1 MISLEKYV
9 QKLQAANTEIALANK
24 RGYVP
29 VKPKKTEELRKK
41 VLEKVSNTDIKSV
54 NPFDA
59 GKLFQKAKEKFVGQR
74 DDEFTGRERRML
86 LAIYMYAAEIE
97 GMPAW
102 VLDQIDWQKSSSCR
116 KALFTYFRNYQ
127 EKNTLTIL
135 LRERICRCLQ
145 EHPDFATR
153 FPSLQ
158 KAPFLLDENGVY
170 VFAEHLTKGI
180 QAYLRQII
188 FSEPLWR
195 SKYVIHAI
203 QELFAFPSVPAGDK
217 LERLQEIQKAV
228 LCQQGK
234 KIPLYKNLIHYVAS
248 SLIFSVDKSR
258 NGQQQ
263 DQLIQILQ
271 RELGDPRANNS
282 KWLQV
287 DSRAL
292 AIYKKWLCRVD
303 FELFFSIF
311 DATADRSMW
320 EPRRDFWSNYVKY
333 MDDTWPILG
342 PDAVW
347 KARALKRE
355 NVDEKLDHLMYGTLK
370 GSGQVNKSLFV
381 FAIGKYICCEGSHNT
396 KIRVWKEEN
405 SPIKRNDFHTRKTI
419 EYSDITGH
427 GGCETIGTQYDG
439 LTHDPYAKWKDRM
452 KKWLQNY
459 CGI

>member
-9 QKLQAANTEIALANK
+9 QKLQTANMEMALANK

-41 VLEKVSNTDIKSV
+41 VLEKVSNKDIKPV

-74 DDEFTGRERRML
+74 NDEFTRKERRML

-97 GMPAW
+97 GMHAW

-116 KALFTYFRNYQ
+116 KALFMYFRNYQ
-127 EKNTLTIL
+127 GKNNLTIL
-135 LRERICRCLQ
+135 LRERICYCLQ
-145 EHPDFATR
+145 EHSNFATR

-158 KAPFLLDENGVY
+158 KAAFLLDENGVH

-180 QAYLRQII
+180 QEYLRQII
-188 FSEPLWR
+188 FPVPLWT
-195 SKYVIHAI
+195 SKYVTKAI
-203 QELFAFPSVPAGDK
+203 QELFASPAVPAADK
-217 LERLQEIQKAV
+217 LERLRETQKAV
-228 LCQQGK
+228 LWQKGK
-234 KIPLYKNLIHYVAS
+234 RIYLYKNLIRYVAS
-248 SLIFSVDKSR
+248 SLIFAVDKSR

-263 DQLIQILQ
+263 EQLIQILQ

-320 EPRRDFWSNYVKY
+320 EPRKDFWSNYVKY

-370 GSGQVNKSLFV
+370 GSGQANKSLFV

-439 LTHDPYAKWKDRM
+439 LTHDPHAKWKDRM

>member
-1 MISLEKYV
+1 MISLEQYV
-9 QKLQAANTEIALANK
+9 QKLQAANMEMALANK

-41 VLEKVSNTDIKSV
+41 VLEKVSNTDVKPV

-74 DDEFTGRERRML
+74 DDEFTRRERRML

-127 EKNTLTIL
+127 GKNNLTIL
-135 LRERICRCLQ
+135 LRERICCCLQ

-158 KAPFLLDENGVY
+158 KAAFLLDENGVH
-170 VFAEHLTKGI
+170 VFAGHLTKGI
-180 QAYLRQII
+180 QAYLKQII
-188 FSEPLWR
+188 FPVSLWT
-195 SKYVIHAI
+195 SKYVIKAI
-203 QELFAFPSVPAGDK
+203 KELFTFPSVPVSDK
-217 LERLQEIQKAV
+217 LERLREMQKDV
-228 LCQQGK
+228 
-234 KIPLYKNLIHYVAS
+234 PLYKNLIRYVAS
-248 SLIFSVDKSR
+248 SLIFAVDKSR

-271 RELGDPRANNS
+271 RELGDPRANSS

-320 EPRRDFWSNYVKY
+320 EPRKDFWSDYVKY

-370 GSGQVNKSLFV
+370 GSGQANKSLFV

-396 KIRVWKEEN
+396 KIGVWKEEN
-405 SPIKRNDFHTRKTI
+405 SPIKWSDFHTRKTI

-427 GGCETIGTQYDG
+427 GGCETIETQYDG
-439 LTHDPYAKWKDRM
+439 LRHDPQENWKRRM
-452 KKWLQNY
+452 ENWLQNY

>member
-9 QKLQAANTEIALANK
+9 QKLQAANTEMALANK

-29 VKPKKTEELRKK
+29 VKPKKTEELLNELWK
-41 VLEKVSNTDIKSV
+41 KVSNTDIKPV

-86 LAIYMYAAEIE
+86 LDIYISAAEIE

-116 KALFTYFRNYQ
+116 KALFTYFINYQ

-145 EHPDFATR
+145 EHPNFATR

-158 KAPFLLDENGVY
+158 KATFLLDENGVH
-170 VFAEHLTKGI
+170 VFAGHLTKGI

-188 FSEPLWR
+188 FSVSLWQ
-195 SKYVIHAI
+195 SKYVVNAI
-203 QELFAFPSVPAGDK
+203 QELFASPNVPAADK
-217 LERLQEIQKAV
+217 LERLREIQTAV
-228 LCQQGK
+228 LGQKGER
-234 KIPLYKNLIHYVAS
+234 IYLYKNLICYVAS
-248 SLIFSVDKSR
+248 SLIFTVDKSR

-263 DQLIQILQ
+263 EQLIQILQ
-271 RELGDPRANNS
+271 RELGDPRADSS

-320 EPRRDFWSNYVKY
+320 EPRKEFWSGYVKY

-370 GSGQVNKSLFV
+370 GSGQANKSLFV

-439 LTHDPYAKWKDRM
+439 LTHDSYAKWKWRM
-452 KKWLQNY
+452 KNWLRNY

>member
-9 QKLQAANTEIALANK
+9 QKLQAANTEMALANK

-29 VKPKKTEELRKK
+29 VKPKKTEELLNKLWK
-41 VLEKVSNTDIKSV
+41 KVSNKDIKPV
-54 NPFDA
+54 NPLDVEE
-59 GKLFQKAKEKFVGQR
+59 LFQKAKEKFVGQR
-74 DDEFTGRERRML
+74 NNEFTGRERRML
-86 LAIYMYAAEIE
+86 LDIYISAAEIE

-116 KALFTYFRNYQ
+116 KALFTYFINYQ

-145 EHPDFATR
+145 EYPNFATR

-158 KAPFLLDENGVY
+158 KASFLLAENGVH
-170 VFAEHLTKGI
+170 VFAGHLTKGI
-180 QAYLRQII
+180 KAYLRQII
-188 FSEPLWR
+188 FSVSLWQ
-195 SKYVIHAI
+195 SKYVVNAI
-203 QELFAFPSVPAGDK
+203 QELFASPNVPAADK
-217 LERLQEIQKAV
+217 LERLREMQTAV
-228 LCQQGK
+228 LEQKGK
-234 KIPLYKNLIHYVAS
+234 RIYLYKNLICYVAS
-248 SLIFSVDKSR
+248 SLIFTVDKSR

-263 DQLIQILQ
+263 EQLIQILQ
-271 RELGDPRANNS
+271 RELGDPRADSS

-292 AIYKKWLCRVD
+292 AIYKKWLCRID

-320 EPRRDFWSNYVKY
+320 EPRKDFWSNYVKY

-355 NVDEKLDHLMYGTLK
+355 NVDEKLDHFMYGTLK
-370 GSGQVNKSLFV
+370 GSGQANKSLFV

-439 LTHDPYAKWKDRM
+439 LTHDPHAKWKERM
-452 KKWLQNY
+452 ENWLRNY

>member
-1 MISLEKYV
+1 M
-9 QKLQAANTEIALANK
+9 
-24 RGYVP
+24 
-29 VKPKKTEELRKK
+29 
-41 VLEKVSNTDIKSV
+41 
-54 NPFDA
+54 
-59 GKLFQKAKEKFVGQR
+59 
-74 DDEFTGRERRML
+74 
-86 LAIYMYAAEIE
+86 
-97 GMPAW
+97 
-102 VLDQIDWQKSSSCR
+102 
-116 KALFTYFRNYQ
+116 
-127 EKNTLTIL
+127 
-135 LRERICRCLQ
+135 
-145 EHPDFATR
+145 
-153 FPSLQ
+153 
-158 KAPFLLDENGVY
+158 
-170 VFAEHLTKGI
+170 
-180 QAYLRQII
+180 
-188 FSEPLWR
+188 
-195 SKYVIHAI
+195 
-203 QELFAFPSVPAGDK
+203 
-217 LERLQEIQKAV
+217 
-228 LCQQGK
+228 
-234 KIPLYKNLIHYVAS
+234 
-248 SLIFSVDKSR
+248 
-258 NGQQQ
+258 
-263 DQLIQILQ
+263 IQILQ
-271 RELGDPRANNS
+271 RELGDPRADSS

-320 EPRRDFWSNYVKY
+320 EPRKEFWSGYVKY

-370 GSGQVNKSLFV
+370 GSGQANKSLFV

-439 LTHDPYAKWKDRM
+439 LTHDPYAKWKERM
-452 KKWLQNY
+452 QNWLRNY

>member
-1 MISLEKYV
+1 M
-9 QKLQAANTEIALANK
+9 ANK
-24 RGYVP
+24 RGYIP
-29 VKPKKTEELRKK
+29 VQPKKNEALQKK
-41 VLEKVSNTDIKSV
+41 LLEKISNTDIKPV

-74 DDEFTGRERRML
+74 NDEFTRKERRML

-102 VLDQIDWQKSSSCR
+102 VLDQIDWQKRSSCR
-116 KALFTYFRNYQ
+116 NALFTYFRIYQ
-127 EKNTLTIL
+127 EKNTLTIV
-135 LRERICRCLQ
+135 LRERICWCLQ
-145 EHPDFATR
+145 EHPDFTTR

-158 KAPFLLDENGVY
+158 KAAFLLDENGVH
-170 VFAEHLTKGI
+170 VFAGHLTKGI
-180 QAYLRQII
+180 QAYLKQII
-188 FSEPLWR
+188 FPVSLWT
-195 SKYVIHAI
+195 SKYVIKAI
-203 QELFAFPSVPAGDK
+203 KELFASPAVSVADK
-217 LERLQEIQKAV
+217 LERLQEIQKDV
-228 LCQQGK
+228 
-234 KIPLYKNLIHYVAS
+234 PLYKNLIRYVAS
-248 SLIFSVDKSR
+248 SLIFAVYKSR

-271 RELGDPRANNS
+271 RELGDPRANSS

-320 EPRRDFWSNYVKY
+320 EPRKDFWSNYVKD

-355 NVDEKLDHLMYGTLK
+355 NVDEKLDHLIYGTLK
-370 GSGQVNKSLFV
+370 GSGQANKSLFV

-427 GGCETIGTQYDG
+427 GGCETIETQYDG
-439 LTHDPYAKWKDRM
+439 LRHDPQENWKDRM
-452 KKWLQNY
+452 KHWLQNY

>member
-1 MISLEKYV
+1 M
-9 QKLQAANTEIALANK
+9 EIAMANK
-24 RGYVP
+24 RGYIP
-29 VKPKKTEELRKK
+29 VQPKKNEALQKK
-41 VLEKVSNTDIKSV
+41 LLEKISNTDIKPV

-74 DDEFTGRERRML
+74 NDEFTRKERRML

-102 VLDQIDWQKSSSCR
+102 VLDQIDWQKRSSCR
-116 KALFTYFRNYQ
+116 NALFTYFRIYQ
-127 EKNTLTIL
+127 EKNTLTIV
-135 LRERICRCLQ
+135 LRERICWCLQ
-145 EHPDFATR
+145 EHPDFTTR

-158 KAPFLLDENGVY
+158 KAAFLLDENGVH
-170 VFAEHLTKGI
+170 VFAGHLTKGI
-180 QAYLRQII
+180 QAYLKQII
-188 FSEPLWR
+188 FPVSLWT
-195 SKYVIHAI
+195 SKYVIKAI
-203 QELFAFPSVPAGDK
+203 KELFASPAVSVADK
-217 LERLQEIQKAV
+217 LERLQEIQKDV
-228 LCQQGK
+228 
-234 KIPLYKNLIHYVAS
+234 PLYKNLIRYVAS
-248 SLIFSVDKSR
+248 SLIFAVYKSR

-271 RELGDPRANNS
+271 RELGDPRANSS

-320 EPRRDFWSNYVKY
+320 EPRKDFWSNYVKD

-355 NVDEKLDHLMYGTLK
+355 NVDEKLDHLIYGTLK
-370 GSGQVNKSLFV
+370 GSGQANKSLFV

-427 GGCETIGTQYDG
+427 GGCETIETQYDG
-439 LTHDPYAKWKDRM
+439 
-452 KKWLQNY
+452 Q
-459 CGI
+459 

>member
-1 MISLEKYV
+1 M
-9 QKLQAANTEIALANK
+9 EIAMANK
-24 RGYVP
+24 RGYIP
-29 VKPKKTEELRKK
+29 VQPKKNEVLQKK
-41 VLEKVSNTDIKSV
+41 LLEKISNTDIKPV

-74 DDEFTGRERRML
+74 NDEFTRKERRML

-102 VLDQIDWQKSSSCR
+102 VLDQIDWQKRSSCR
-116 KALFTYFRNYQ
+116 NALFTYFRIYQ
-127 EKNTLTIL
+127 EKNTLTIV
-135 LRERICRCLQ
+135 LRERICWCLQ
-145 EHPDFATR
+145 EHPDFTTR

-158 KAPFLLDENGVY
+158 KAAFLLDENGVH
-170 VFAEHLTKGI
+170 VFAGHLTKGI
-180 QAYLRQII
+180 QAYLKQII
-188 FSEPLWR
+188 FPVSLWT
-195 SKYVIHAI
+195 SKYVIKAI
-203 QELFAFPSVPAGDK
+203 KELFASPAVSVADK
-217 LERLQEIQKAV
+217 LERLQEIQKDV
-228 LCQQGK
+228 
-234 KIPLYKNLIHYVAS
+234 PLYKNLIRYVAS
-248 SLIFSVDKSR
+248 SLIFAVYKSR

-271 RELGDPRANNS
+271 RELGDPRANSS

-320 EPRRDFWSNYVKY
+320 EPRKDFWSNYVKD

-355 NVDEKLDHLMYGTLK
+355 NVDEKLDHLIYGTLK
-370 GSGQVNKSLFV
+370 GSGQANKSLFV

-427 GGCETIGTQYDG
+427 GGCETIETQYDG
-439 LTHDPYAKWKDRM
+439 LRHDPQENWKDRM
-452 KKWLQNY
+452 KHWLQNY

>member
-9 QKLQAANTEIALANK
+9 QKLQAANMEMTLANK
-24 RGYVP
+24 RGYIP
-29 VKPKKTEELRKK
+29 VQPKKIEALQKK
-41 VLEKVSNTDIKSV
+41 LLEKISNTDIKPV
-54 NPFDA
+54 NPLDVE
-59 GKLFQKAKEKFVGQR
+59 KVFQKAKEKFVGQR
-74 DDEFTGRERRML
+74 NDEFTREERRLL
-86 LAIYMYAAEIE
+86 LAVYTYTAEVND
-97 GMPAW
+97 MPEW
-102 VLDQIDWQKSSSCR
+102 ILDQINWQKSSSCR
-116 KALFTYFRNYQ
+116 NALFTYFRIYQ
-127 EKNTLTIL
+127 EKHTLTVV
-135 LRERICRCLQ
+135 LREWICRCLQ
-145 EHPDFATR
+145 EHPDFEAR

-158 KAPFLLDENGVY
+158 KASFLLTENGVH
-170 VFAEHLTKGI
+170 VFAGHLTKGI
-180 QAYLRQII
+180 QEYLKQII
-188 FSEPLWR
+188 FPVTLWT
-195 SKYVIHAI
+195 SKYVTKAI
-203 QELFAFPSVPAGDK
+203 QELFASPAVSVNDK
-217 LERLQEIQKAV
+217 LERLQEIQTAV

-234 KIPLYKNLIHYVAS
+234 KIPLYKNLIRYVAS

-271 RELGDPRANNS
+271 RELGDPRADSS

-287 DSRAL
+287 DRRAL

-320 EPRRDFWSNYVKY
+320 EPRKDFWSDYVKY

-370 GSGQVNKSLFV
+370 GSEPNKSLFV
-381 FAIGKYICCEGSHNT
+381 FAIGKYICCEGSQNT
-396 KIRVWKEEN
+396 KIRIWKEEN
-405 SPIKRNDFHTRKTI
+405 SPIKRSDFHTRKTI

-427 GGCETIGTQYDG
+427 GGCEAIETQSDG
-439 LTHDPYAKWKDRM
+439 LTHDQYANWKWRM
-452 KKWLQNY
+452 KNWLRNY

>member
-9 QKLQAANTEIALANK
+9 QKLQAANTEMALANK

-29 VKPKKTEELRKK
+29 VKPKKTEELLNKLWK
-41 VLEKVSNTDIKSV
+41 KVSNKDIKPV
-54 NPFDA
+54 NPLDVEE
-59 GKLFQKAKEKFVGQR
+59 LFQKAKEKFVGQR
-74 DDEFTGRERRML
+74 NNEFTGRERRML
-86 LAIYMYAAEIE
+86 LDIYISAAEIE

-116 KALFTYFRNYQ
+116 KALFTYFINYQ

-145 EHPDFATR
+145 EHPNFATR

-158 KAPFLLDENGVY
+158 KATFLLDENGVH
-170 VFAEHLTKGI
+170 VFAGHLTKGI

-188 FSEPLWR
+188 FPAPLWT
-195 SKYVIHAI
+195 SKYVTKAI
-203 QELFAFPSVPAGDK
+203 QELFTFPSVPVSDK
-217 LERLQEIQKAV
+217 LERLREMQKPV
-228 LCQQGK
+228 LCQQK
-234 KIPLYKNLIHYVAS
+234 KKMPLYKNLICYVAS
-248 SLIFSVDKSR
+248 SLIFTVDKSR

-263 DQLIQILQ
+263 EQLIQILQ
-271 RELGDPRANNS
+271 RELGDPRADSS

-292 AIYKKWLCRVD
+292 AIYKKWLCRID

-320 EPRRDFWSNYVKY
+320 EPRKDFWSDYVKY

-370 GSGQVNKSLFV
+370 GSGQANKSLFV

-439 LTHDPYAKWKDRM
+439 LTHDPYAKWKERM
-452 KKWLQNY
+452 QNWLRNY

>member
-1 MISLEKYV
+1 MISLEK
-9 QKLQAANTEIALANK
+9 LQAANMEMALANK

-41 VLEKVSNTDIKSV
+41 VSNTDVKPV

-74 DDEFTGRERRML
+74 NDEFTRKERRML
-86 LAIYMYAAEIE
+86 MAIYMYAAEIE

-102 VLDQIDWQKSSSCR
+102 VLDQIDWQKSSSCWI
-116 KALFTYFRNYQ
+116 ALFTYFRIYQ
-127 EKNTLTIL
+127 EKNTLTIV
-135 LRERICRCLQ
+135 LRERICWCLQ

-158 KAPFLLDENGVY
+158 KAAFLLDENGVH
-170 VFAEHLTKGI
+170 VFAGHLTKGI
-180 QAYLRQII
+180 QAYLKQII
-188 FSEPLWR
+188 FPAPLWT
-195 SKYVIHAI
+195 SKYVTKAI
-203 QELFAFPSVPAGDK
+203 QELFTFPSVPVSDK
-217 LERLQEIQKAV
+217 LERLREMQKPV
-228 LCQQGK
+228 LYQQKK
-234 KIPLYKNLIHYVAS
+234 KIPLYKNLICYVAS
-248 SLIFSVDKSR
+248 PLISAVYKSR

-271 RELGDPRANNS
+271 NELGDPREDSS
-282 KWLQV
+282 KWLHV
-287 DSRAL
+287 ANWAL
-292 AIYKKWLCRVD
+292 DIYKKWLCRVD

-320 EPRRDFWSNYVKY
+320 EPRKDFWSNYVKH

-355 NVDEKLDHLMYGTLK
+355 NVDEKLDHLIYGTLK
-370 GSGQVNKSLFV
+370 GSGQANKSLFV

-427 GGCETIGTQYDG
+427 GGCETIETQYDG
-439 LTHDPYAKWKDRM
+439 LTHDPYAKWKRRM
-452 KKWLQNY
+452 KNWLGNY
-459 CGI
+459 AVFDKKDES

>member
-9 QKLQAANTEIALANK
+9 QKLQAANTEMALANK

-29 VKPKKTEELRKK
+29 VKPKKTEELLNELWK
-41 VLEKVSNTDIKSV
+41 KVSNTDIKPV

-86 LAIYMYAAEIE
+86 LDIYISAAEIE

-145 EHPDFATR
+145 EHPNFATR

-158 KAPFLLDENGVY
+158 KASFLLAENGVH
-170 VFAEHLTKGI
+170 VFAGHLTKGI

-188 FSEPLWR
+188 FSVSLWQ
-195 SKYVIHAI
+195 SKYVVNAI
-203 QELFAFPSVPAGDK
+203 QELFASPNVPAADK
-217 LERLQEIQKAV
+217 LERLREIQIAV
-228 LCQQGK
+228 LEQKGK
-234 KIPLYKNLIHYVAS
+234 RIYLYKNLIRYVAS
-248 SLIFSVDKSR
+248 SLIFTVDKSR

-263 DQLIQILQ
+263 EQLIQILQ
-271 RELGDPRANNS
+271 RELGDPRADSS

-320 EPRRDFWSNYVKY
+320 EPRKEFWSGYVKY

-370 GSGQVNKSLFV
+370 GSGQANKSLFV

-405 SPIKRNDFHTRKTI
+405 SPIKRSDFHTKKTI
-419 EYSDITGH
+419 AYSDITRYGI
-427 GGCETIGTQYDG
+427 CETIETQYDG
-439 LTHDPYAKWKDRM
+439 LRHDPQENWKKRM
-452 KKWLQNY
+452 QNWLRNY

>member
-9 QKLQAANTEIALANK
+9 QKLQAANTEMALANK

-29 VKPKKTEELRKK
+29 VKPKKTEELLNKLWK
-41 VLEKVSNTDIKSV
+41 KVSNKDIKPV
-54 NPFDA
+54 NPLDVEE
-59 GKLFQKAKEKFVGQR
+59 LFQKAKEKFVGQR
-74 DDEFTGRERRML
+74 NNEFTGRERRML
-86 LAIYMYAAEIE
+86 LDIYISAAEIE

-116 KALFTYFRNYQ
+116 KALFTYFINYQ

-145 EHPDFATR
+145 EHPNFATR

-158 KAPFLLDENGVY
+158 KATFLLDENGVH
-170 VFAEHLTKGI
+170 VFAGHLTKGI

-188 FSEPLWR
+188 FPAPLWT
-195 SKYVIHAI
+195 SKYVTKAI
-203 QELFAFPSVPAGDK
+203 QELFTFPSVPVSDK
-217 LERLQEIQKAV
+217 LERLREMQKPV
-228 LCQQGK
+228 LCQQK
-234 KIPLYKNLIHYVAS
+234 KKMPLYKNLICYVAS
-248 SLIFSVDKSR
+248 SLIFTVDKSR

-263 DQLIQILQ
+263 EQLIQILQ
-271 RELGDPRANNS
+271 RELGDPRADSS

-320 EPRRDFWSNYVKY
+320 EPRKEFWSGYVKY

-370 GSGQVNKSLFV
+370 GSGQANKSLFV

-405 SPIKRNDFHTRKTI
+405 SPIKRSDFHTKKTI

-439 LTHDPYAKWKDRM
+439 LTHDPYAKWKERM
-452 KKWLQNY
+452 QNWLRNY

>member
-9 QKLQAANTEIALANK
+9 QKLQAANTEMALANK

-29 VKPKKTEELRKK
+29 VKPKKTEELLNELWK
-41 VLEKVSNTDIKSV
+41 KVSNTDIKPV

-86 LAIYMYAAEIE
+86 LDIYISAAEIE

-116 KALFTYFRNYQ
+116 KALFTYFGNYQ

-158 KAPFLLDENGVY
+158 KAPFLLDENGVH
-170 VFAEHLTKGI
+170 VFAGHLTKGI

-188 FSEPLWR
+188 FPAPLWT
-195 SKYVIHAI
+195 SKYVTKAI
-203 QELFAFPSVPAGDK
+203 QELFTFPSVPVSDK
-217 LERLQEIQKAV
+217 LERLREMQKPV
-228 LCQQGK
+228 LCQQK
-234 KIPLYKNLIHYVAS
+234 KKMPLYKNLICYVAS
-248 SLIFSVDKSR
+248 SLIFTVDKSR
-258 NGQQQ
+258 NRQQQ
-263 DQLIQILQ
+263 EQLIQILQ
-271 RELGDPRANNS
+271 RELGDPRADSS

-292 AIYKKWLCRVD
+292 AIYKKWLCRID

-320 EPRRDFWSNYVKY
+320 EPRKDFWSDYVKY

-370 GSGQVNKSLFV
+370 GSKANKSLFV
-381 FAIGKYICCEGSHNT
+381 FAIGKYICCEGSHET

-405 SPIKRNDFHTRKTI
+405 SPIKLSDFHTRKTI

-427 GGCETIGTQYDG
+427 GGCETIETQSDG
-439 LTHDPYAKWKDRM
+439 LVHDSYAKWKWRM
-452 KKWLQNY
+452 KNWLRNY

>member
-9 QKLQAANTEIALANK
+9 QKLQAANTEMALANK

-29 VKPKKTEELRKK
+29 VKPKKTEELLNELWK
-41 VLEKVSNTDIKSV
+41 KVSNTDIKPV

-86 LAIYMYAAEIE
+86 LDIYISAAEIE

-116 KALFTYFRNYQ
+116 KALFTYFGNYQ

-158 KAPFLLDENGVY
+158 KAPFLLDENGVH
-170 VFAEHLTKGI
+170 VFAGHLTKGI

-188 FSEPLWR
+188 FSVSLWQ
-195 SKYVIHAI
+195 SKYVVNAI
-203 QELFAFPSVPAGDK
+203 QELFASPNVPAADK
-217 LERLQEIQKAV
+217 LERLREMQKPV
-228 LCQQGK
+228 LCQQK
-234 KIPLYKNLIHYVAS
+234 KKMPLYKNLICYVAS
-248 SLIFSVDKSR
+248 SLIFTVDKSR

-263 DQLIQILQ
+263 EQLIQILQ
-271 RELGDPRANNS
+271 RELGDPRADSS

-292 AIYKKWLCRVD
+292 AIYKKWLCRID

-320 EPRRDFWSNYVKY
+320 EPRKDFWSDYVKY

-342 PDAVW
+342 QDAVW

-370 GSGQVNKSLFV
+370 GSEANKSLFV
-381 FAIGKYICCEGSHNT
+381 FAIGKYICCEGSQRT

-439 LTHDPYAKWKDRM
+439 LTHDPYAKWKERM
-452 KKWLQNY
+452 QNWLRNY

>member
-1 MISLEKYV
+1 M
-9 QKLQAANTEIALANK
+9 ANK
-24 RGYVP
+24 RGYIP
-29 VKPKKTEELRKK
+29 VQPKKNEVLQKK
-41 VLEKVSNTDIKSV
+41 LLEKISNTDIKPV

-74 DDEFTGRERRML
+74 NDEFTRKERRML

-102 VLDQIDWQKSSSCR
+102 VLDQIDWQKRSSCR
-116 KALFTYFRNYQ
+116 NALFTYFRIYQ
-127 EKNTLTIL
+127 EKNTLTIV
-135 LRERICRCLQ
+135 LRERICWCLQ
-145 EHPDFATR
+145 EHPDFTTR

-158 KAPFLLDENGVY
+158 KAAFLLDENGVH
-170 VFAEHLTKGI
+170 VFAGHLTKGI
-180 QAYLRQII
+180 QAYLKQII
-188 FSEPLWR
+188 FPVSLWT
-195 SKYVIHAI
+195 SKYVIKAI
-203 QELFAFPSVPAGDK
+203 KELFASPAVSVADK
-217 LERLQEIQKAV
+217 LERLQEIQKDV
-228 LCQQGK
+228 
-234 KIPLYKNLIHYVAS
+234 PLYKNLIRYVAS
-248 SLIFSVDKSR
+248 SLIFAVYKSR

-271 RELGDPRANNS
+271 RELGDPRANSS

-320 EPRRDFWSNYVKY
+320 EPRKDFWSNYVKD

-355 NVDEKLDHLMYGTLK
+355 NVDEKLDHLIYGTLK
-370 GSGQVNKSLFV
+370 GSGQANKSLFV

-427 GGCETIGTQYDG
+427 GGCETIETQYDG
-439 LTHDPYAKWKDRM
+439 LRHDPQENWKDRM
-452 KKWLQNY
+452 KHWLQNY

>member
-1 MISLEKYV
+1 MISLEKYI
-9 QKLQAANTEIALANK
+9 QKLQAANTEMALANK

-29 VKPKKTEELRKK
+29 VKPKKIEALQKK
-41 VLEKVSNTDIKSV
+41 ILEKVSNKDIKPV
-54 NPFDA
+54 NLFEV
-59 GKLFQKAKEKFVGQR
+59 GKLFQSAKEKFTGQR
-74 DDEFTGRERRML
+74 NDEFTRKERKML
-86 LAIYMYAAEIE
+86 LAVYMYAAEIE
-97 GMPAW
+97 GMPVW
-102 VLDQIDWQKSSSCR
+102 VLDQIDWKKRSSCR
-116 KALFTYFRNYQ
+116 TALFMYFRNYQ
-127 EKNTLTIL
+127 EKNNLMTL
-135 LRERICRCLQ
+135 LRARICYCLQ
-145 EHPDFATR
+145 EYPNLITC

-158 KAPFLLDENGVY
+158 KASFLLDENGIHVL
-170 VFAEHLTKGI
+170 AEYLQKGI

-188 FSEPLWR
+188 FPVPLWQ
-195 SKYVIHAI
+195 SKYVKNAI
-203 QELFAFPSVPAGDK
+203 QELLASPAVPAADK
-217 LERLQEIQKAV
+217 LERLREIQTAV

-234 KIPLYKNLIHYVAS
+234 KIPLYKNLIRYVAS

-263 DQLIQILQ
+263 EQLIQILQ
-271 RELGDPRANNS
+271 RELGDPRANSS

-320 EPRRDFWSNYVKY
+320 EPRKDFWSDYVKY

-370 GSGQVNKSLFV
+370 GSGQANKSLFV

-396 KIRVWKEEN
+396 KIRIWKEEN
-405 SPIKRNDFHTRKTI
+405 SPIKRRDFHTRKTI
-419 EYSDITGH
+419 GYSDITGH
-427 GGCETIGTQYDG
+427 GGCEMIDTQYDG
-439 LTHDPYAKWKDRM
+439 LRHDPQENWKWRM
-452 KKWLQNY
+452 KNWLRNY
-459 CGI
+459 CSI

>member
-1 MISLEKYV
+1 M
-9 QKLQAANTEIALANK
+9 EIAMANK
-24 RGYVP
+24 RGYIP
-29 VKPKKTEELRKK
+29 VQPKKNEALQKK
-41 VLEKVSNTDIKSV
+41 LLEKISNTDIKPV

-74 DDEFTGRERRML
+74 NDEFTRKERRML

-102 VLDQIDWQKSSSCR
+102 VLDQIDWQKRSSCR
-116 KALFTYFRNYQ
+116 NALFTYFRIYQ
-127 EKNTLTIL
+127 EKNTLTIV
-135 LRERICRCLQ
+135 LRERICWCLQ
-145 EHPDFATR
+145 EHPDFTTR

-158 KAPFLLDENGVY
+158 KAAFLLDENGVH
-170 VFAEHLTKGI
+170 VFAGHLTKGI
-180 QAYLRQII
+180 QAYLKQII
-188 FSEPLWR
+188 FPVSLWT
-195 SKYVIHAI
+195 SKYVIKAI
-203 QELFAFPSVPAGDK
+203 KELFASPAVSVADK
-217 LERLQEIQKAV
+217 LERLQEIQKDV
-228 LCQQGK
+228 
-234 KIPLYKNLIHYVAS
+234 PLYKNLIRYVAS
-248 SLIFSVDKSR
+248 SLIFAVYKSR

-271 RELGDPRANNS
+271 RELGDPRANSS

-320 EPRRDFWSNYVKY
+320 EPRKDFWSNYVKD

-370 GSGQVNKSLFV
+370 GSGQANKSLFV
-381 FAIGKYICCEGSHNT
+381 FAIGKYICCEGSQNT

-405 SPIKRNDFHTRKTI
+405 SPIKRSDFHTRKTI

-427 GGCETIGTQYDG
+427 GGCETIETQYDG
-439 LTHDPYAKWKDRM
+439 LTHDTYAKWKEHM
-452 KKWLQNY
+452 QKWLRNY

>member
-9 QKLQAANTEIALANK
+9 QKLQAANTEMALANK

-29 VKPKKTEELRKK
+29 VKPKKTEELLNKLWK
-41 VLEKVSNTDIKSV
+41 KVSNKDIKPV
-54 NPFDA
+54 NPLDVEE
-59 GKLFQKAKEKFVGQR
+59 LFQKAKEKFVGQR
-74 DDEFTGRERRML
+74 NNEFTRKERRML
-86 LAIYMYAAEIE
+86 LDIYISAAEIE

-116 KALFTYFRNYQ
+116 KALFTYFINYQ

-145 EHPDFATR
+145 EHPNFATR

-158 KAPFLLDENGVY
+158 KATFLLDENGVH
-170 VFAEHLTKGI
+170 VFAGHLTKGI

-188 FSEPLWR
+188 FPAPLWT
-195 SKYVIHAI
+195 SKYVTKAI
-203 QELFAFPSVPAGDK
+203 QELFTFPSVPVSDK
-217 LERLQEIQKAV
+217 LERLREMQKPV
-228 LCQQGK
+228 LCQQK
-234 KIPLYKNLIHYVAS
+234 KKMPLYKNLICYVAS
-248 SLIFSVDKSR
+248 SLIFTVDKSR

-263 DQLIQILQ
+263 EQLIQILQ
-271 RELGDPRANNS
+271 RELGDPRADSS

-320 EPRRDFWSNYVKY
+320 EPRKDFWSDYVKY

-370 GSGQVNKSLFV
+370 GSEANKSLFV
-381 FAIGKYICCEGSHNT
+381 FAIGKYICCEGSQRT

-439 LTHDPYAKWKDRM
+439 LTHDPYAKWKERM
-452 KKWLQNY
+452 QNWLRNY

>member
-1 MISLEKYV
+1 M
-9 QKLQAANTEIALANK
+9 ANK
-24 RGYVP
+24 RGYIP
-29 VKPKKTEELRKK
+29 VQPKKNEVLQKK
-41 VLEKVSNTDIKSV
+41 LLEKISNTDIKPV

-74 DDEFTGRERRML
+74 NDEFTRKERRML

-102 VLDQIDWQKSSSCR
+102 VLDQIDWQKRSSCR
-116 KALFTYFRNYQ
+116 NALFTYFRIYQ
-127 EKNTLTIL
+127 EKNTLTIV
-135 LRERICRCLQ
+135 LRERICWCLQ
-145 EHPDFATR
+145 EHPDFTTR

-158 KAPFLLDENGVY
+158 KAAFLLDENGVH
-170 VFAEHLTKGI
+170 VFAGHLTKGI
-180 QAYLRQII
+180 QAYLKQII
-188 FSEPLWR
+188 FPVSLWT
-195 SKYVIHAI
+195 SKYVIKAI
-203 QELFAFPSVPAGDK
+203 KELFASPAVSVADK
-217 LERLQEIQKAV
+217 LERLQEIQKDV
-228 LCQQGK
+228 
-234 KIPLYKNLIHYVAS
+234 PLYKNLIRYVAS
-248 SLIFSVDKSR
+248 SLIFAVDKSR

-271 RELGDPRANNS
+271 RELGDPRANSS

-320 EPRRDFWSNYVKY
+320 EPRKDFWSNYVKD

-355 NVDEKLDHLMYGTLK
+355 NVDEKLDHLIYGTLK
-370 GSGQVNKSLFV
+370 GSGQANKSLFV

-427 GGCETIGTQYDG
+427 GGCETIETQYDG
-439 LTHDPYAKWKDRM
+439 LTHDTYAKWKEHM
-452 KKWLQNY
+452 QKWLRNY